1 MRLWNSRV
9 EDAQMAVKLPWT
21 EMKDKTGDVETM
33 DWPYTEAGEMGRYD
47 QSRFLFSARTI
58 FSSTFTLRN
67 AYEADA
73 LKEMAITALGIERY
87 RLKNGRVPAGLS
99 DLRDYGGQRIDPM
112 DGKPLKYNRSGDD
125 SFVLYS
131 AGRNGLDDGGNAEKF
146 EEATEGVLG
155 GKDLVWPT
163 AAE

>member
-1 MRLWNSRV
+1 M
-9 EDAQMAVKLPWT
+9 
-21 EMKDKTGDVETM
+21 
-33 DWPYTEAGEMGRYD
+33 
-47 QSRFLFSARTI
+47 
-58 FSSTFTLRN
+58 
-67 AYEADA
+67 
-73 LKEMAITALGIERY
+73 KEMAITALGIERY
-87 RLKNGRVPAGLS
+87 RLKNGRVPES
-99 DLRDYGGQRIDPM
+99 LRDLGEYGGAPRIDPM
-112 DGKPLKYNRSGDD
+112 DGTPLKYKRSGDD